1 MAGLI
6 AIGAGIITIGAGI
19 AFGLIGYSAAKATGT
34 NPGDENANAG
44 EIRTTSIILACLLES
59 IALFA
64 EVILII
70 LAFK

>member
-1 MAGLI
+1 MTGLI

-19 AFGLIGYSAAKATGT
+19 GFGLIGYSAAKATSV
-34 NPGDENANAG
+34 NPGNGNAG

-70 LAFK
+70 LSFK